1 MAPLLEWSDEHEVST
16 RDRLASTGADARI
29 EASVTD
35 GELRL
40 PLPPAG
46 RNSRRSIEDR
56 SLRVMTRLTGKLTG
70 ALTVAGLL
78 VSRFDPD

>member
-1 MAPLLEWSDEHEVST
+1 MVPMLERSDEHEVST

-56 SLRVMTRLTGKLTG
+56 ALRVMTRLTGKLTG
-70 ALTVAGLL
+70 ALTAAGLL